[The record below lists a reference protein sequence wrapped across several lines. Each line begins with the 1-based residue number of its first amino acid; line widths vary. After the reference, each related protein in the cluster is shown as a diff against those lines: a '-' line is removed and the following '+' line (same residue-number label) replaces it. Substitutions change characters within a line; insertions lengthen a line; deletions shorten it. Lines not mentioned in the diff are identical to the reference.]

1 MARDIPG
8 YYFGLLIDVPILTHQ
23 ASHLQLTVCQIPRK
37 ANISRLSQTM
47 LYQVQPSTRNRQ
59 SMHGG
64 LPSRFVERSP
74 ATTRGVL
81 ADPVGLD
88 LYARALVSQAF
99 EQSETSS
106 NLLLSRDGRS
116 MIENRP
122 DSSAKRYYGQ
132 GFWIIPL

>member
-8 YYFGLLIDVPILTHQ
+8 YYFGLLIDVLILIHQ
-23 ASHLQLTVCQIPRK
+23 ASHLQLTVRQIPRK

-74 ATTRGVL
+74 ATTRGL
-81 ADPVGLD
+81 ADPISPD
-88 LYARALVSQAF
+88 IYARALVSQAF

-132 GFWIIPL
+132 SFWIIPL